1 MASGGEIETVQCAAG
16 NTSRRNSTWLKTPN
30 SLLSQQLPFS
40 NASVL
45 STVRMRRS
53 LERVHGLVSL
63 NESNQ
68 QGSVGGSLQD
78 QSAVCWTHESTC
90 AAGQWGEMEVKLVLT
105 RSNCNRL
112 QYDI

>member
-30 SLLSQQLPFS
+30 SLFSHQLPFS
-40 NASVL
+40 NASVP
-45 STVRMRRS
+45 SIVRMRRS
-53 LERVHGLVSL
+53 LERVCELVSL

>member
-1 MASGGEIETVQCAAG
+1 MASGGEIETVQLETPAG
-16 NTSRRNSTWLKTPN
+16 ETPLGLKPQQ
-30 SLLSQQLPFS
+30 LVFSQQLPFS
-40 NASVL
+40 NASVPL
-45 STVRMRRS
+45 IVVRMRRS
-53 LERVHGLVSL
+53 LVRVCELVSL

-90 AAGQWGEMEVKLVLT
+90 AAGQWGEMEVQLVLT

>member
-1 MASGGEIETVQCAAG
+1 MASGGEIETVQLETPAG
-16 NTSRRNSTWLKTPN
+16 ETPLGLKP
-30 SLLSQQLPFS
+30 QQLVFSHYLPFS
-40 NASVL
+40 NASVP

-68 QGSVGGSLQD
+68 AGSVGGSLQD